1 MVHTVQDSSGES
13 ERGRGVAGAAL
24 VIKEGWRGV
33 YMTGC
38 VYQVLVG
45 DKFIRGCEFGL
56 VAELLSSVAFSCYSR
71 RRISFRFA
79 CKDVLQVGHS

>member
-1 MVHTVQDSSGES
+1 
-13 ERGRGVAGAAL
+13 
-24 VIKEGWRGV
+24 
-33 YMTGC
+33 MTGC

-71 RRISFRFA
+71 RRISFLFA